1 MKNNFKT
8 RFIKLG
14 VTVLNASRSDLY
26 LSLRFLDLA
35 LGSLGYR
42 LYLGTKTVGTDGVD
56 ILYNPNYLAQCYL
69 DNPVLVNRMYLHMV
83 LHCIFRHMLHST
95 EYEQECWNLA
105 CDIAVESIIDSLD
118 SKAVTLTVSDERQEI
133 YDELTKELKVLTAEG
148 IYRILKR
155 KQISYEKLVQL
166 QREFTVCDHYI
177 WEQLQDNKA
186 KNNGQ
191 NPQQNGGDQKN
202 EDDDQGQDN
211 SEQKNEDGDQGRDD
225 SEQKNDDD
233 QGRDDSEQEKKEL
246 EKLLH
251 KKQKD
256 EIDENWKKISEQTQ
270 TSLEIF
276 EKSTGTEF
284 SGMSKTIKHLN
295 RTKYDYKEF
304 LRKFAVRRE
313 VMKEDPDEFDF
324 GYYTYGMSLYHNMPL
339 IEPLEYR
346 EEKQIEEFVIVIDT
360 SGSCSGALVKTFL
373 SESYSI
379 LSNQELFAEKVNVH
393 IIQCDEQ
400 VQSVVKIRTKEEMQL
415 YEKEFEIK
423 GLGNTDFRPAFQ
435 YVNELIRKQEIKR
448 LKGLLYFTDGY
459 GIYPTKRPAY
469 DVAFVFTGE
478 EYSDVNV
485 PPWAMKLVIETGEMT
500 E

>member
-1 MKNNFKT
+1 MKDNLKT
-8 RFIKLG
+8 RLEKLG
-14 VTVLNASRSDLY
+14 VSVLNASRSDLY

-35 LGSLGYR
+35 LGALGYR

-56 ILYNPNYLAQCYL
+56 ILYHPTYLAQSYL
-69 DNPVLVNRMYLHMV
+69 DNPVLVNRIYLHMV
-83 LHCIFRHMLHST
+83 LHCIFRHMLHSL

-118 SKAVTLTVSDERQEI
+118 SKAVALTVSDKRQEI
-133 YDELTKELKVLTAEG
+133 YDELTSELKVLTAEG

-155 KQISYEKLVQL
+155 KQMSYEELIQL
-166 QREFTVCDHYI
+166 QREFTVCDHSI
-177 WEQLQDNKA
+177 WEQLQDKES
-186 KNNGQ
+186 NNSEQ
-191 NPQQNGGDQKN
+191 NSQQNEEDQKN
-202 EDDDQGQDN
+202 EHD
-211 SEQKNEDGDQGRDD
+211 DQGRDD
-225 SEQKNDDD
+225 SEQKSK
-233 QGRDDSEQEKKEL
+233 QL
-246 EKLLH
+246 EKLIH

-256 EIDENWKKISEQTQ
+256 EMDENWKKISDQTQ

-276 EKSTGTEF
+276 EKSMGAEF

-313 VMKEDPDEFDF
+313 VMKEDPDEFDY
-324 GYYTYGMSLYHNMPL
+324 GYYTYGMSLYQNMPL

-360 SGSCSGALVKTFL
+360 SGSCSGTLVKTFL
-373 SESYSI
+373 SESFRI
-379 LSNQELFAEKVNVH
+379 LSNQDLFAKKVNVH
-393 IIQCDEQ
+393 MIQCDEQ
-400 VQSVVKIRTKEEMQL
+400 VQSVTLIRTIEEMQL

-435 YVNELIRKQEIKR
+435 YVNELIQKQEIKS

-459 GIYPTKRPAY
+459 GIYPTKRPTY
-469 DVAFVFTGE
+469 DVAFVFAGE

-485 PPWAMKLVIETGEMT
+485 PSWAMKLVIETGGNT